1 MVAVGP
7 DDASE
12 RSAWLEALAGAIDSN
27 SYCLGAAVDTF
38 EARCR
43 ERLKVPHAIGMNS
56 GTDAIR
62 LGLQAAGIG
71 PGDAVVVPAYS
82 FFATASS
89 VAHLGAKLHFVDVDP
104 ATGLIDI
111 AAANAALEAGARGV
125 IPVHLYGQGVAMD
138 ELMPT
143 ATSCDAVVI
152 EDSAQSFGVEYKG
165 RTLGTIGHAGA
176 YSFYP
181 TKNLGAAGDA
191 GLAVSRHETMA
202 AEIKSLRVHGDA
214 GGYDHRTLGW
224 NARMDGFQAAILT
237 LKLERLAEVEAARA
251 RNVESY
257 LAALEASDL
266 LDRVRPLARTPGSG
280 HCWHQFI
287 VKIADRDR
295 AREALTAAKIG
306 SGLYYPGILPTQ
318 TVFAD
323 LGHSAEE
330 FPGATEMAKTAL
342 ALPIHHRLK
351 ESDPARVVEV
361 LAEALR

>member
-7 DDASE
+7 DDAAE
-12 RSAWLEALAGAIDSN
+12 RAAWLEALACAIDQN
-27 SYCLGAAVDTF
+27 SYCLGSAVDTF

-43 ERLKVPHAIGMNS
+43 ERLQVPHAIGMNS

-62 LGLQAAGIG
+62 LGLQASGIG
-71 PGDAVVVPAYS
+71 AGDSVVVPAYS

-89 VAHLGAKLHFVDVDP
+89 VAHLGAKPLFVDVDP
-104 ATGLIDI
+104 TTGLINI
-111 AAANAALEAGARGV
+111 PAANAALEAGAHGV

-143 ATSCDAVVI
+143 ATRCDAVVI
-152 EDSAQSFGVEYKG
+152 EDSAQSFGVAYRG

-191 GLAVSRHETMA
+191 GLAVSRHETIA
-202 AEIKSLRVHGDA
+202 AAMRSLRVHGDA

-237 LKLERLAEVEAARA
+237 VKLDRLAAIEKAREQ
-251 RNVESY
+251 NVESY

-266 LDRVRPLARTPGSG
+266 LERVRPLARTPGSG

-287 VKIADRDR
+287 VTIEERDIVR
-295 AREALTAAKIG
+295 KALTKAGIG

-318 TVFAD
+318 TAFAD
-323 LGHSAEE
+323 LGHTADE
-330 FPGATEMAKTAL
+330 FPAASGLAATAL
-342 ALPIHHRLK
+342 ALPIHHRLA

-361 LAEALR
+361 LAKALG